1 MKHFTVVATVIA
13 GLFCLPALVEWGS
26 HHLPVIGCVAFLLVC
41 ILFAVLGSVADYLGG
56 EQ

>member
-1 MKHFTVVATVIA
+1 MKNFALCATVIA

-41 ILFAVLGSVADYLGG
+41 ILFAVLGPVADAWG
-56 EQ
+56 EGR